1 MRRQKYAAPL
11 VVCAVAIG
19 VAYTLSPLS
28 MVCAVTMALVIRWTV
43 SGLDGRERR
52 WVLTTMCAAV
62 ALRAIAIAAL
72 PFLVDAN
79 RQAYT
84 TYFGDAQYAIQRS
97 VWIRNVALN
106 IPVASRDYIEAFEP
120 RFGWSGYHYFLALL
134 HVLVGPSPYGVAV
147 VSTALFLTAAAGLYR
162 ACRRSFGPLAALAGL
177 GALVFMPSIVAW
189 SVVPLKEE
197 VQFFLLALAVVAALA
212 LMQQRRWPSVLLA
225 IAAIAGAV
233 AAIGTLRSGGLA
245 LASLGIGLGLA
256 LWYATR
262 RRWTLAGFA
271 VLLLIAG
278 AVGARTNAVRSAVD
292 DTVRTAALT
301 HLGHVRS
308 PGAFYRLLD
317 DKFYGGGTTG
327 VDGAPAM
334 QLTFDEGARFL
345 IRAAIAFFV
354 QPAPWS
360 VDSLKWLA
368 LTPLQVLWWLLQL
381 LALVG
386 AVRGL
391 RHGAPL
397 AFLLAGV
404 VIAGVIV
411 IAPNSGNIGTL
422 LRHRDM
428 ITPFAAILAGFGAA
442 TIGHWFATLAHPRL
456 EWPSKVVESWR

>member
-1 MRRQKYAAPL
+1 VRGSKYAAPL
-11 VVCAVAIG
+11 VLCAVATG

-28 MVCAVTMALVIRWTV
+28 VVCAVSVALVIRWAT
-43 SGLDGRERR
+43 SGLEGRERR
-52 WVLTTMCAAV
+52 WVLTTMCAAL
-62 ALRAIAIAAL
+62 ALRAIAIAVL

-97 VWIRNVALN
+97 IWIRNAALG

-120 RFGWSGYHYFLALL
+120 RFGWSGYHYLLALL
-134 HVLVGPSPYGVAV
+134 QMLVGPSPYGVAA
-147 VSTALFLTAAAGLYR
+147 VSTTLFLTAAAGLYR
-162 ACRRSFGPLAALAGL
+162 ACRSAFGPLAALAGL
-177 GALVFMPSIVAW
+177 GGLVFLPTIVAW
-189 SVVPLKEE
+189 SVVPMKEE
-197 VQFFLLALAVVAALA
+197 VQFFLLASAVVAALA
-212 LMQQRRWPSVLLA
+212 LTQSRRWPTAVLA
-225 IAAIAGAV
+225 VPAVAGAI

-245 LASLGIGLGLA
+245 LASLGIGLGLVF
-256 LWYATR
+256 WYATR
-262 RRWTLAGFA
+262 RWWTLAGLA
-271 VLLLIAG
+271 LLLLIAI

-308 PGAFYRLLD
+308 RGAFYRLLD
-317 DKFYGGGTTG
+317 DKFYGAGTTG
-327 VDGAPAM
+327 VDAAPEM

-345 IRAAIAFFV
+345 IRAAVAFFV

-360 VDSLKWLA
+360 ADSLKWLA
-368 LTPLQVLWWLLQL
+368 LTPVQILWWLIQL

-391 RHGAPL
+391 RDGAPL

-404 VIAGVIV
+404 VVSGVIV

-428 ITPFAAILAGFGAA
+428 ITPFAAMLAGFGAA
-442 TIGHWFATLAHPRL
+442 TIGHWFATVAHPRV